1 MEQAFFSCQDGG
13 KEALMAEIFECVNLR
28 TPDGLNL
35 YLRRDIPHRPRG
47 IAVLLHSL
55 GEHGGRYGA
64 AAEKL
69 SSAGYAVY
77 RFDFRGHGR
86 SDGPRGD
93 VQSFQDYLSDVDAA
107 VEHARKAFPALPLFL
122 IGHSMG
128 GLVAAAYA
136 AEHPGSVDGEVTTGA
151 AVRLMPALDFL
162 KGCSRYSHGERGDER
177 FSFVMPYW
185 QEGGE
190 AAWQEDS
197 FMLDSVTIRLAGR
210 VWIQG
215 ADWFAP
221 RMKDVTTPLFILHG
235 EEDCLV
241 PPEASKWLYEGVSS
255 QDRTLNLYPER
266 GHILLGGDSDVLD
279 DIAAWLDAHGRR
291 EGSSG

>member
-1 MEQAFFSCQDGG
+1 MVPSTFFCNSGR
-13 KEALMAEIFECVNLR
+13 KEALMAEIFECGALR

-55 GEHGGRYGA
+55 GEHGGRYEA

-93 VQSFQDYLSDVDAA
+93 VQSFQDYLSDVDTV

-136 AEHPGSVDGEVTTGA
+136 AEHPGKVDGEVTAGA

-162 KGCSRYSHGERGDER
+162 KGCSRYCHGERGDER

-185 QEGGE
+185 QEGGAE
-190 AAWQEDS
+190 AWREDR
-197 FMLDSVTIRLAGR
+197 FMLDSVTVRLAGR

-241 PPEASKWLYEGVSS
+241 PPEASKWFYDGVSS

-266 GHILLGGDSDVLD
+266 GHMLLGGDSDVLD
-279 DIAAWLDAHGRR
+279 DIAAWLDAHGRK
-291 EGSSG
+291 EEALG

>member
-1 MEQAFFSCQDGG
+1 
-13 KEALMAEIFECVNLR
+13 MAKIFEGGTVR

-55 GEHGGRYGA
+55 GEHGGRYEA
-64 AAEKL
+64 AAEKF

-93 VQSFQDYLSDVDAA
+93 VQDFRDYLCDVDT
-107 VEHARKAFPALPLFL
+107 VVDHARREFPVLPLFL

-136 AEHPGSVDGEVTTGA
+136 AEHPGKIDGEVTTGA

-185 QEGGE
+185 QDGGA
-190 AAWQEDS
+190 AAWSEDR
-197 FMLDSVTIRLAGR
+197 FMQDSVTVRLAGR

-221 RMKDVTTPLFILHG
+221 RMKDVTVPLFILHG
-235 EEDCLV
+235 EEDCFV
-241 PPEASKWLYEGVSS
+241 PAEVSKWFYDGVSS
-255 QDRTLNLYPER
+255 QDRTLSFYSKH
-266 GHILLGGDSDVLD
+266 GHALLEEDSEILD
-279 DIAAWLDAHGRR
+279 DIAAWLDSHGRR
-291 EGSSG
+291 ESPLD